1 MSQDKEFKI
10 QNPLIYILILHWR
23 GLEHTKNCLLSLKN
37 LDYPNYKILL
47 VDNGSENAEG
57 AGLLPEFASIETL
70 VLDKN
75 YGFSGGCNKGMDY
88 CIKKNADYIWLLN
101 NDTIVPSNTLS
112 LLVSALENDTKA
124 GAAGACLDSDKGKTG
139 KGQINYVK
147 GKTSL
152 KTPADQNANVSCQW
166 LSGSNLLLRTATIK
180 DVGKFNDDYF
190 LYFEDVELC
199 ARMTRAGW
207 SCLLVPRA
215 AIQHIDG
222 ASTKGSLAAWRNYYY
237 ARNRLYFFNAYTS
250 GFLRILCF
258 FNIAFHMLRR
268 IVIWP
273 LSSKEKKK
281 LLEAE
286 YLGTWHFLQNKRG
299 QADLI

>member
-1 MSQDKEFKI
+1 MNA
-10 QNPLIYILILHWR
+10 QNPLVYILILHWR
-23 GLEHTKNCLLSLKN
+23 GLEHTKNCLSSLKN

-57 AGLLPEFASIETL
+57 ASLASSFPEIETL
-70 VLDKN
+70 LLDKN
-75 YGFSGGCNKGMDY
+75 YGFSGGCNKGIDY
-88 CIKKNADYIWLLN
+88 CIDKKTDYIWLLN
-101 NDTIVPSNTLS
+101 NDTIVPKETLS
-112 LLVSALENDTKA
+112 LLVQALLNDTKA

-139 KGQINYVK
+139 KGRINYAV
-147 GKTSL
+147 GKTAL
-152 KTPADQNANVSCQW
+152 KAPDHSTENVSCEW
-166 LSGSNLLLRTATIK
+166 LSGSNLLLRAKTIQE
-180 DVGKFNDDYF
+180 VGKFNDDYF

-199 ARMTRAGW
+199 ARMNKSGW
-207 SCLLVPRA
+207 SCLLVPSA
-215 AIQHIDG
+215 SIEHIDG

-237 ARNRLYFFNAYTS
+237 ARNRLYFFSAYTS
-250 GFLRILCF
+250 GFMRILCF
-258 FNIAFHMLRR
+258 FNIALHMLRR

-273 LSSKEKKK
+273 LSSSDKKK